1 MTTVHAVCRCG
12 AGAVV
17 VLVVVVLAWWIRYGR
32 DVGRRPRSDNP
43 LMAQAEKP
51 SVRSYARHVYLC
63 PVRLSARPQ
72 SKFKRLRESAKD
84 VASLQEGYFLLDH
97 GLHSDE
103 IRSRFDLPFSH
114 VWLRFRRTVGVRAEF
129 GLHRG
134 RGPVWWAMTFAEFC
148 LVLPWSFVYRD
159 CVTSRCF

>member
-1 MTTVHAVCRCG
+1 MTTVHAVCRCC

-84 VASLQEGYFLLDH
+84 VARLLDH
-97 GLHSDE
+97 TRASPK

-134 RGPVWWAMTFAEFC
+134 RGPVWWE
-148 LVLPWSFVYRD
+148 
-159 CVTSRCF
+159 